1 MFHTLKEKTCLLKGY
16 NYKHQITKVIKA
28 LGSEKTQCL
37 IGLFGE
43 LQGTP
48 PQVDK
53 IKYRANHAGEMD
65 SLDSL
70 DYTERW
76 IENDKSH
83 VFYRISPYA
92 LPLIKSKESKNLIE
106 MMECFFQIL
115 KKLYPE
121 KLKESVTVGEICEQ
135 LSYERED
142 ALDALYYLSNISGI
156 WSGKSNGFPYEENS
170 TLAINEQVLRKDSLF
185 EVYKEH
191 FASYGLR
198 SNNHNHPL
206 MREDSLPSLASQII
220 LKIKKHPIIS
230 FISGLVVF
238 IITSYALTQAVVGF
252 HNLFKSFFPS

>member
-1 MFHTLKEKTCLLKGY
+1 MSIKRETYER
-16 NYKHQITKVIKA
+16 QITKVIKA
-28 LGSEKTQCL
+28 LGSDKIQCL
-37 IGLFGE
+37 RGVFDE

-53 IKYRANHAGEMD
+53 TKYRADHAGEMD

-76 IENDKSH
+76 IEHDKSH

-92 LPLIKSKESKNLIE
+92 LPIIKSKKSKHLIE
-106 MMECFFQIL
+106 IMEYFFQIL

-121 KLKESVTVGEICEQ
+121 KLKESVTIGEICEH
-135 LSYERED
+135 SNYERDD

-191 FASYGLR
+191 FKHCGVQHRHKS
-198 SNNHNHPL
+198 HPL
-206 MREDSLPSLASQII
+206 VQDVSSSSLASQII
-220 LKIKKHPIIS
+220 SKLKQHPIIS
-230 FISGLVVF
+230 VLSALTFF
-238 IITSYALTQAVVGF
+238 IITLYALTEAFLGF
-252 HNLFKSFFPS
+252 FNLLKSFF